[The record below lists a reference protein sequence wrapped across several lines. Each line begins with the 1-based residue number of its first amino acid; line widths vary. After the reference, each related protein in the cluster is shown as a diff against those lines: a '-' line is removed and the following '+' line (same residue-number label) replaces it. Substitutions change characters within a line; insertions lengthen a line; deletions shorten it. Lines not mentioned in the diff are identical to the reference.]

1 MKKNRPEII
10 AFDVIETLF
19 SLAPIADRLV
29 SVGLQRESLPVFF
42 SRILRDAFALES
54 SRVYKPFRHVAAAAL
69 EVMIAS
75 SGTSPE
81 HSDIESV
88 LESFTELPAHEDVE
102 AGLEAARSSGFRLI
116 TLTNG
121 SAENTQKLLSRAA
134 LAKYFERTICIDEIH
149 HWKPSREVYLYAAQK
164 MSVVPERMALIAAHA
179 WDTHG
184 ASQAGLVSG
193 WLRRQEK
200 EFPSS
205 MTPPDVRGDTLEM
218 VVRNLSS
225 LKSVDAA

>member
-1 MKKNRPEII
+1 LQ
-10 AFDVIETLF
+10 V
-19 SLAPIADRLV
+19 LV
-29 SVGLQRESLPVFF
+29 
-42 SRILRDAFALES
+42 
-54 SRVYKPFRHVAAAAL
+54 RHL
-69 EVMIAS
+69 
-75 SGTSPE
+75 

-102 AGLEAARSSGFRLI
+102 TGLEAARSSGFRLI

-121 SAENTQKLLSRAA
+121 SAENTQKLLSRAV
-134 LAKYFERTICIDEIH
+134 LAKYFERTISIDEIH

-225 LKSVDAA
+225 LKIVDAA